1 MIDHQSVDEIDLAW
15 RKLMKKLALVLW
27 TTFSLNISSG
37 AIADE
42 HSKPM
47 NKAAAVL
54 DQTIA
59 DGRLN
64 FAVAAVGNAGGQT
77 WSYAAGYQ
85 DAEKTNVASPDDIIQ
100 IASMTKLV
108 TTIAALQLMEQGKL
122 NLDSPISVYAPELND
137 LQVLKGF
144 EADETPIFERAKRA
158 PTAREL
164 MTHTAG
170 YVYEIWNA
178 NALKGVQLG
187 VTPSLLGEGN
197 YLEAPLAFQ
206 PGTAWEYGINTDWL
220 GVIVERLSGQ
230 RLANYFDDNIFTPL
244 SMTDTFYEL
253 PADKLDRSVTMMA
266 RAAEGLVELPGF
278 QPTPRE
284 KGSMPHY
291 SGGGGLFST
300 VKDYGRVLQ
309 MLLKGGSLDGK
320 TLLKAET
327 VDTMFQN
334 NIGDIQPLAL
344 ATAMPNLSNTADMSF
359 GNKVT
364 FGLGL
369 LLHTDGIDGGRKANS
384 GSWAGLFNSYYWV
397 DREAGTYGIFGTQV
411 LPFYDG
417 VAIETLLEFEQAVY

>member
-1 MIDHQSVDEIDLAW
+1 
-15 RKLMKKLALVLW
+15 MKKRALVLW
-27 TTFSLNISSG
+27 TIVSLNISPG
-37 AIADE
+37 AIGDD

-47 NKAAAVL
+47 TKAAAVL

-77 WSYAAGYQ
+77 WSHAAGYQ
-85 DAEKTNVASPDDIIQ
+85 DAEKTKPAGPDNIIQ

-122 NLDSPISVYAPELND
+122 DLDTPISAYAPELNE

-144 EADETPIFERAKRA
+144 EGDDTPIFENANRA

-178 NALKGVQLG
+178 NALKGSQLG
-187 VTPSLLGEGN
+187 ITPSLLSEGN
-197 YLEAPLAFQ
+197 YLAAPLAFQ

-220 GVIVERLSGQ
+220 GVLVERLSGQ
-230 RLANYFDDNIFTPL
+230 RLADYFDEHIFMPL
-244 SMTDTFYEL
+244 GMADTFYEL
-253 PADKLDRSVTMMA
+253 PANKLDRSVMMMA
-266 RAAEGLVELPGF
+266 RAAEGLVPLPSF
-278 QPTPRE
+278 QPTPMK
-284 KGSMPHY
+284 KGSMAHY
-291 SGGGGLFST
+291 SGGGGLSST

-309 MLLKGGSLDGK
+309 MLLNSGSLDEK

-327 VDTMFQN
+327 VNSMFEN
-334 NIGDIQPLAL
+334 NIGDIQPAAL
-344 ATAMPNLSNTADMSF
+344 ATVMPTLSNIADLSF
-359 GNKVT
+359 GEKAT

-369 LLHTDGIDGGRKANS
+369 LIHSDGINGGRKANT